1 MQFRERP
8 RLPYAFAMPTI
19 VNMFRTTCECVEHVR
34 GVSNEKS
41 RRVYRPPMNTSLKG
55 AFT

>member
-1 MQFRERP
+1 
-8 RLPYAFAMPTI
+8 MPTI
-19 VNMFRTTCECVEHVR
+19 VNMFRTTCRRRPKTTECVEHVR